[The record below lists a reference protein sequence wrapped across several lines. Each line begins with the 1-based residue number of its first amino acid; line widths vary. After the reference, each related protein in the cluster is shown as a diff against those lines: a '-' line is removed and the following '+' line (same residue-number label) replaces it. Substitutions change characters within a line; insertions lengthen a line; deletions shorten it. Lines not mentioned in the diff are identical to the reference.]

1 MLRLVCLQWDFMPG
15 VRDDVSHVEVN
26 VKWFCCGEDMLNLIM
41 NWYSWPRIKTL
52 LDVFLFSKDFTHTQC
67 FFSLFNNKPWWR
79 ILLSFTEVEQGWNL
93 IYWPLCVAWV
103 LRFPKC
109 FEGMGP
115 GSPKK
120 TWCLCVQV
128 RFISFFQGLIFLVK
142 HVIEFITMLRL
153 LQIWSTWTR
162 WTWTCSVQL
171 RSLSDQIENHQFT
184 FLKVKMEVENQLIEF
199 QQDNHLANLHFLGF
213 MVILRECTCYP
224 WPFLLKWWIVQW
236 KLTLGQK
243 HKTDD

>member
-26 VKWFCCGEDMLNLIM
+26 VKWFCCGEDMFNLIM

-79 ILLSFTEVEQGWNL
+79 ILLSFTEVEQRWNL

-103 LRFPKC
+103 LRKPQVLWRNGARFTKKNMMSLCPSSVYLLFPGAHFSGEACYRIHYHAAPC
-109 FEGMGP
+109 FKFDRLE
-115 GSPKK
+115 
-120 TWCLCVQV
+120 
-128 RFISFFQGLIFLVK
+128 QGEHENAQFNWGVL
-142 HVIEFITMLRL
+142 
-153 LQIWSTWTR
+153 
-162 WTWTCSVQL
+162 
-171 RSLSDQIENHQFT
+171 QIENHQFT

>member
-1 MLRLVCLQWDFMPG
+1 MHTPLFFVHFLTTSHGEGSFYPSLRW
-15 VRDDVSHVEVN
+15 
-26 VKWFCCGEDMLNLIM
+26 
-41 NWYSWPRIKTL
+41 
-52 LDVFLFSKDFTHTQC
+52 SKDGIWSIGHC
-67 FFSLFNNKPWWR
+67 VWPGFSDFLSALKEWGQVHLKP
-79 ILLSFTEVEQGWNL
+79 
-93 IYWPLCVAWV
+93 
-103 LRFPKC
+103 
-109 FEGMGP
+109 
-115 GSPKK
+115 
-120 TWCLCVQV
+120 WCLCVQV

-142 HVIEFITMLRL
+142 HVIEFITMLHL